1 MGTHPIFESDFDCLT
16 EICDNMTDFE
26 KIMIEIGDF
35 GAYQVYSIILLQFCF
50 LAISPSYQM
59 GSVFY
64 AIKPNQFTCNENYQ
78 DNNFTIPDHMK
89 TCDILGSNNTCTSDD
104 ITFKFD
110 EDSMESSVVTEFNL
124 YCERAQWIKHST
136 TLFMLGTG
144 LGAVAL
150 QSVADFV
157 GRLRCA
163 LLFVVVISTINFAMS
178 YSTDFVMW
186 LVFRFLTG
194 IFTSATYGVCYTY
207 VLELLTEQRRM
218 LLGVINSIT
227 FGIGTMYFSL
237 LAYIF
242 RDWRVLA
249 RAVALSPS
257 LLL

>member
-1 MGTHPIFESDFDCLT
+1 
-16 EICDNMTDFE
+16 MTDFE
-26 KIMIEIGDF
+26 KLMTDIGDF
-35 GAYQVYSIILLQFCF
+35 GVYQWYSIALLQFCF

-64 AIKPNQFTCNENYQ
+64 AIKPRYTCHQNLAE
-78 DNNFTIPDHMK
+78 NFTLVGISAEP
-89 TCDILGSNNTCTSDD
+89 TWNSVQSNCSIYETEEQCTSNEIDYIYSD
-104 ITFKFD
+104 
-110 EDSMESSVVTEFNL
+110 DSMANSVVNEFNL
-124 YCERAQWIKHST
+124 YCEREQLIKHST

-163 LLFVVVISTINFAMS
+163 LLFVVVISSINFAMS
-178 YSTDFVMW
+178 YSTNFVMW
-186 LVFRFLTG
+186 LVLRFMTG

-227 FGIGTMYFSL
+227 FGLGTMYLSL

-242 RDWRVLA
+242 RDWRMLA
-249 RAVALSPS
+249 RAIALSPS
-257 LLL
+257 